1 MQGGEESGRGRVVVL
16 FDKSQKSSGTVS
28 LHIYNIGFYFKI
40 VHSNMIL
47 VFCLYKQRTQIPLL
61 ISRYTTVLLSEG
73 TTRTYYFRSVIL
85 AVLIQRK

>member
-16 FDKSQKSSGTVS
+16 FDKSQKSSVTVS
-28 LHIYNIGFYFKI
+28 LHIYNIIGFYFKI

-61 ISRYTTVLLSEG
+61 ISRYTTVLLSG
-73 TTRTYYFRSVIL
+73 TDDTDLLF
-85 AVLIQRK
+85 